1 MSVPWQPVPRPAALT
16 CLELCAGA
24 GGQALGLEQAGFSHS
39 ALVELDTDACE
50 TLHANRPQWNVMNAD
65 VRMLGARHSER
76 WRRCSLLAAGVPC
89 PPFSLAGAQLG
100 ADDERDLFPDV
111 ISLISAIKPRAVLI
125 ENVKGLLQKKFSS
138 YRHGILLALS
148 ELGYVAEWRLLY
160 ASEFGVPQLR
170 PRAVLVALEA
180 DRFRHFTWP
189 GAESGPDSTPLV
201 GNVLRDSMA
210 SHGWEMADLWAKGA
224 QRIAPPLCGGSK
236 KHGGPDLGPSRARR
250 AWAELGVDGSG
261 VADRPP
267 APGTLLPVKL
277 TVAQMALLQGFP
289 PDWKFEGR
297 KTSAYRQVG
306 NAFPPPVAR
315 AVGSRIAAALT
326 HMDNTDGACDKPQT
340 GLKGARVSGTNRRP
354 SALTMP
360 GVST

>member
-1 MSVPWQPVPRPAALT
+1 MPGQPVTRPATFT

-24 GGQALGLEQAGFSHS
+24 GGQALGLEQAGFSHA
-39 ALVELDTDACE
+39 ALVELEADACE
-50 TLHANRPQWNVMNAD
+50 TLRANRPQWNVM
-65 VRMLGARHSER
+65 HSDIRTLDAVYTDR
-76 WRRCSLLAAGVPC
+76 WSRCSLLAAGVPC

-100 ADDERDLFPDV
+100 ANDERDLFPAV
-111 ISLISAIKPRAVLI
+111 ISLVSAIKPRAVLI
-125 ENVKGLLQKKFSS
+125 ENVKGLLQKKFSG

-148 ELGYVAEWRLLY
+148 ELGYAAEWKLLY
-160 ASEFGVPQLR
+160 ASEYGVPQLR

-180 DRFRHFTWP
+180 DTFRHFAWP
-189 GAESGPDSTPLV
+189 EALSGPDSTPLV
-201 GNVLRDSMA
+201 GNVLRESMA
-210 SHGWEMADLWAKGA
+210 SHGWELADLWAERA
-224 QRIAPPLCGGSK
+224 QRIAPTLCGGSK

-250 AWAELGVDGSG
+250 AWAELSVDGSG

-267 APGTLLPVKL
+267 TPGTPLPVKL

-289 PDWKFEGR
+289 PDWKFKGR

-315 AVGSRIAAALT
+315 AVGDRIAAALA
-326 HMDNTDGACDKPQT
+326 HIDSADGACDKPQT
-340 GLKGARVSGTNRRP
+340 GMRGARASGTSRRP